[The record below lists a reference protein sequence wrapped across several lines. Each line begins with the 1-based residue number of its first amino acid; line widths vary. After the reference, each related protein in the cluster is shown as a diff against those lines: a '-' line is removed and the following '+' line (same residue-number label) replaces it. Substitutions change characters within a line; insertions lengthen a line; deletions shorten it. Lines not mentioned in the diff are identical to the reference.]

1 MKWVVGILIACVVAL
16 GVWLSLTVGRIE
28 PVVRDTATET
38 PTSTPFMTY
47 SDQGG
52 KYRISYPEGYTAEQY
67 VYQALGPERSIAGT
81 RFVVPP
87 TLTSG
92 TNLSEDSYI
101 SVEPLPGAINSC
113 SASIYLA
120 EGSTH
125 EGFVDVADHRY
136 SVSTS
141 MGAAAGNRYEERV
154 YATPVDGGCIA
165 VRYFIHYGAIENYPK
180 GAVRN
185 FDRQALLTQFDT
197 IRTSLEIL

>member
-28 PVVRDTATET
+28 PVVRDTTTDT
-38 PTSTPFMTY
+38 PTSTPLMTY
-47 SDQGG
+47 TDTSG
-52 KYRISYPEGYTAEQY
+52 KFRISYPEGYTPEQY
-67 VYQALGPERSIAGT
+67 VYQALGPGRTISGT
-81 RFVVPP
+81 RLLIAPAFA
-87 TLTSG
+87 SG

-125 EGFVDVADHRY
+125 EGFVDVAGHRY

-154 YATPVDGGCIA
+154 YATPVDGGCLA
-165 VRYFIHYGAIENYPK
+165 VRYFVHYGAIENYPK
-180 GAVRN
+180 GAVQN
-185 FDRQALLTQFDT
+185 FDRQALLRQFDT
-197 IRTSLEIL
+197 IRESLEIL